1 MAASW
6 WTSAVPNPPQR
17 DRYRAQIDKMVTRFD
32 GRVAPFPAVADLAD
46 TVFLHSTQHVL
57 ARDDGNLPQVLGA
70 LHLTQASVDRPVA
83 GLARVRLPDG
93 ISAPQAVQT
102 VAAAAGS
109 RLAVFDRVVHI
120 ASASACPATEPDET
134 TSPSPVPP
142 GPGSRSPVVR
152 QVHVAVI
159 DTGLPPRGGGGTMS
173 LAQWPWMG
181 NVTGDPEDAAHVGHY
196 KGHGMFVAGVL
207 AAMAPTATIK
217 VHPFLFTNGGQ
228 LESNLV
234 GLIAKAA
241 TENPRPD
248 IISMS
253 AGTSLHGPALGV
265 ETDPLLGFEALGK
278 QLAQQGTL
286 LVCAAGNDAGPGPFE
301 PASLGWP
308 VAVGALDS
316 DGSLAG
322 YSNRGPWVDVY
333 ARGTDVVNAFKNGA
347 YVYEEPPRAGGPA
360 LVVNNWLAA
369 WTGTSFATP
378 IVAGAIAHRMAVKN
392 ETAAVA
398 WAALKL
404 AADQQAGA
412 GGLPTIP

>member
-6 WTSAVPNPPQR
+6 WTTAVPNPPQR
-17 DRYRAQIDKMVTRFD
+17 DRYRAQIDKMITRFN
-32 GRVAPFPAVADLAD
+32 GRVAPFPQVADLAD
-46 TVFLHSTQHVL
+46 AVFLHSTQHVL

-70 LHLTQASVDRPVA
+70 LNLTPASVDRPVA
-83 GLARVRLPDG
+83 GLARVRLDAG
-93 ISAPQAVQT
+93 TTAPQAIQRVET
-102 VAAAAGS
+102 AAGT

-120 ASASACPATEPDET
+120 ASASACPATEPEAT
-134 TSPSPVPP
+134 ASRSPVPP
-142 GPGSRSPVVR
+142 SNGKPVPLR
-152 QVHVAVI
+152 AVHVAII
-159 DTGLPPRGGGGTMS
+159 DTGLPPRAGGGTMS
-173 LAQWPWMG
+173 LDQWPWMQ
-181 NVTGDPEDAAHVGHY
+181 NVTGGPEDSSHAGHY
-196 KGHGMFVAGVL
+196 KGHGLFVAGVL
-207 AAMAPTATIK
+207 AAVARAATIK
-217 VHPFLFTNGGQ
+217 VHPFIFTNGGQ
-228 LESNLV
+228 LESDLV

-241 TENPRPD
+241 SENPRPD

-253 AGTSLHGPALGV
+253 AGTSLHGPAIGV
-265 ETDPLLGFEALGK
+265 DTDPLLGFDALG
-278 QLAQQGTL
+278 QHLAQQGTL

-308 VAVGALDS
+308 VAVGALNA

-360 LVVNNWLAA
+360 LVVNNWLAS

-378 IVAGAIAHRMAVKN
+378 IVAGAIANRMAVHN

-398 WAALKL
+398 WAAIKL

>member
-6 WTSAVPNPPQR
+6 WNSAVPNTPQR
-17 DRYRAQIDKMVTRFD
+17 ERYRAQIDKMIIRFG

-46 TVFLHSTQHVL
+46 TVFLHSTEHVL
-57 ARDDGNLPQVLGA
+57 ARDDANLPQVLGA
-70 LHLTQASVDRPVA
+70 LSLGPASVDRPVA
-83 GLARVRLPDG
+83 GLARVRLEPG
-93 ISAPQAVQT
+93 TTAPQAIQRVET
-102 VAAAAGS
+102 AAGA

-120 ASASACPATEPDET
+120 ASASACPATEPEAT
-134 TSPSPVPP
+134 SSPSPVPEPP
-142 GPGSRSPVVR
+142 GDRPIPKR

-159 DTGLPPRGGGGTMS
+159 DTGLPPQGGGTIS
-173 LAQWPWMG
+173 LAPWPWMT

-234 GLIAKAA
+234 GLIAAA
-241 TENPRPD
+241 ASDNPRPD

-265 ETDPLLGFEALGK
+265 EADPLLGFAAL
-278 QLAQQGTL
+278 QQHLAQQGTL

-308 VAVGALDS
+308 VAVGALNP

-347 YVYEEPPRAGGPA
+347 YVYEEPPRAGGPS
-360 LVVNNWLAA
+360 LVVNNRLAA

-378 IVAGAIAHRMAVKN
+378 IVAGAIAHRMAVEN

>member
-6 WTSAVPNPPQR
+6 WTSPVPNPPQR
-17 DRYRAQIDKMVTRFD
+17 DRYRAQIDKMITRFN

-57 ARDDGNLPQVLGA
+57 ARDDATLPQVLGA
-70 LHLTQASVDRPVA
+70 LHLTPASVDRPVA

-93 ISAPQAVQT
+93 VSAPQAVQL
-102 VAAAAGS
+102 VEAAAGT

-120 ASASACPATEPDET
+120 ASASACPATEPEPT
-134 TSPSPVPP
+134 TSASPVPP
-142 GPGSRSPVVR
+142 PNGRSVPAR
-152 QVHVAVI
+152 AVHVAII
-159 DTGLPPRGGGGTMS
+159 DTGLPPRGDGGTMS
-173 LAQWPWMG
+173 LDQWPWMQ
-181 NVTGDPEDAAHVGHY
+181 NVTGDPEDSSHVGHY
-196 KGHGMFVAGVL
+196 KGHGLFVAGVL
-207 AAMAPTATIK
+207 AAVARSATIK
-217 VHPFLFTNGGQ
+217 VHPFIFTNGGQ

-234 GLIAKAA
+234 GLIATAA
-241 TENPRPD
+241 SENPKPD

-253 AGTSLHGPALGV
+253 AGTSLHGPAVGV
-265 ETDPLLGFEALGK
+265 HPDPLLGFDALGRH
-278 QLAQQGTL
+278 LAQQGTL

-308 VAVGALDS
+308 VAVGALNS

-322 YSNRGPWVDVY
+322 YSNRGAWVDVY

-347 YVYEEPPRAGGPA
+347 YVYEEPPRAGGPS

-369 WTGTSFATP
+369 WSGTSFATP
-378 IVAGAIAHRMAVKN
+378 IVAGAIANRMAVEN

-398 WAALKL
+398 WAALKH
-404 AADQQAGA
+404 AADQRAGA
-412 GGLPTIP
+412 DGLPTIP